1 MSASKEAKSI
11 SVRNFVPWNTPTR
24 ICCPWMES
32 LQPSKKPLMGT
43 PIPLHLLHQAAQR
56 CLVHTGIAKQVFD
69 PQIKAFIIRRQRSQQ
84 PFAQTLIQRGRTAQG
99 KNDLLFLPDHSGV
112 LHDHTAKAGGKVRV
126 GHKLRPKLGYERF
139 HKGFSCSRSIDK

>member
-1 MSASKEAKSI
+1 
-11 SVRNFVPWNTPTR
+11 
-24 ICCPWMES
+24 MEHPYPD
-32 LQPSKKPLMGT
+32 LLPLDGKPAAIQKAIDGHT
-43 PIPLHLLHQAAQR
+43 IPLHLLHQAAQR